1 MRYLPFGL
9 IVLACLLMLGHPLL
23 FPDLVLLPAD
33 LVKHALPFADDPN
46 LEVRN
51 RLIADVMEQFYPYYS
66 FLREELRKGRLPLW
80 NPYVLN
86 GTPFLATAV
95 SAVLSPLN
103 LLLLPISLESSYEWG
118 ALLKLLVAAAG
129 VFLFLRRIGLSS
141 WGAAAGGAAYSF
153 SGYQIFFLLY
163 PNTAVSMCMG
173 WGFWGVEGLLHR
185 ASRTR
190 VAILAVIVCFSIL
203 GGQPECSLLALMAWT
218 LYALYRNWRRLG
230 VVLGGSLLGVMMSAL
245 VLLPFVELVLSG
257 GTLELRS
264 WPGRNPLFMELWEL
278 PALLS
283 PYFLG
288 CPFNEPGSLDAF
300 RGLIY
305 VGLVPL
311 ALAFGSFFSR
321 THRQEVRSLWAVAAA
336 AFVILFGIFPFFD
349 LLTSLPLLK
358 NANHLHSV
366 LVLQMALA
374 ALAGIGVEVFSGKE
388 SSLRQRRLVFGAASL
403 AGLAALALFVRPAWN
418 PDALAG
424 SYCFGPWR
432 FSYPLYP
439 LLGLGCLPFLYVLK
453 PRRFSAGAL
462 CLILITGVF
471 FGLDFN
477 PVVSRNMLDRS
488 NAMVQQLDPH
498 GHDRITGTGV
508 ATLLPN
514 YAMSLGL
521 RDVRGYESLVVRR
534 VPSFYQ
540 PLAGQEM
547 DFHHFILSLD
557 RQRLQLLR
565 TMGVTRILSPDRYQ
579 LEGLTLLRS
588 EFPYIY
594 RVEGAGRVDL
604 VREVTVVADGPSAL
618 RHVLTRQPPGGTVVE
633 ASPADHLSLPEKGDR
648 AEQEPSLAEK
658 DRVEWIRDW
667 PDLVEL
673 RTITSAPALLVLRDT
688 YYRGWRAAV
697 DGVEVP
703 IWRTDY
709 LFRGVEVPAGEHTVR
724 FEFRPLSFRI
734 GLVIS
739 VLPWLV
745 GLGLFVIKRIN

>member
-9 IVLACLLMLGHPLL
+9 IVLACLLMLGRPLL

-46 LEVRN
+46 PQVRN

-66 FLREELRKGRLPLW
+66 FVREEFRNGRLPLW

-103 LLLLPISLESSYEWG
+103 FILLPIPLETSYEWA
-118 ALLKLLVAAAG
+118 ALLKLLLAGAG
-129 VFLFLRRIGLSS
+129 VFLFLRRIGLSP
-141 WGAAAGGAAYSF
+141 WAAAAGAAAYQF

-163 PNTAVSMCMG
+163 PNTAVSMCLG
-173 WGFWGVEGLLHR
+173 WGLWSVEGLLER
-185 ASRTR
+185 VSRRR
-190 VAILAVIVCFSIL
+190 VAMLAVIVCVSIL

-218 LYALYRNWRRLG
+218 LYALVRNWKRLPS
-230 VVLGGSLLGVMMSAL
+230 VVGGSLLGVMMSAL
-245 VLLPFVELVLSG
+245 ILLPFVELVLSG

-264 WPGRNPLFMELWEL
+264 WSGRNPLFMDLWEL
-278 PALLS
+278 PALLT

-288 CPFNEPGSLDAF
+288 CPFNEPQSLNAF

-311 ALAFGSFFSR
+311 ALAFGAFFSK
-321 THRQEVRSLWAVAAA
+321 THRQEIRSLWAVAAA

-349 LLTSLPLLK
+349 LFTALPLLE

-388 SSLRQRRLVFGAASL
+388 SSVRQRRLVFGAAFL
-403 AGLAALALFVRPAWN
+403 AGLAALVLFMRPAWN

-432 FSYPLYP
+432 FSYPIYP
-439 LLGLGCLPFLYVLK
+439 LLGLGCLPVLYFLK
-453 PRRFSAGAL
+453 PRWFSAGAL

-488 NAMVQQLDPH
+488 NAMVRQLDPH
-498 GHDRITGTGV
+498 GHDRITGIGV

-540 PLAGQEM
+540 LLAGHEM
-547 DFHHFILSLD
+547 DFHHFILSLE

-565 TMGVTRILSPDRYQ
+565 TMGVSRLLSPARYE
-579 LEGLTLLRS
+579 LEDLTLLRS

-594 RVEGAGRVDL
+594 RVEGAGRVEL
-604 VREVTVVADGPSAL
+604 TREVTVVEDGLSAL
-618 RHVLTRQPPGGTVVE
+618 HHVLARQSPQDTVVE
-633 ASPADHLSLPEKGDR
+633 AASPDHFRLPVKVESASQPEGDR
-648 AEQEPSLAEK
+648 AE
-658 DRVEWIRDW
+658 WIRDL

-673 RTITSAPALLVLRDT
+673 RTVASGPTLLVLRDT
-688 YYRGWRAAV
+688 YYRGWKAAV

-709 LFRGVEVPAGEHTVR
+709 LFRGVVVPSGRHTVR

-739 VLPWLV
+739 MLAWLT
-745 GLGLFVIKRIN
+745 GLGLFVVKRIN